1 MREEGVEAFGGA
13 RRDAGGALTPDWA
26 ARLRRRV
33 KTFDD
38 IAFTFVTA
46 LVLSLLRHER
56 ARYSR
61 ENQAME
67 QG

>member
-1 MREEGVEAFGGA
+1 MGPVGRAY
-13 RRDAGGALTPDWA
+13 TPDWA

>member
-1 MREEGVEAFGGA
+1 MA
-13 RRDAGGALTPDWA
+13 AGRKKGPAPVGPVGRAYTPDWA